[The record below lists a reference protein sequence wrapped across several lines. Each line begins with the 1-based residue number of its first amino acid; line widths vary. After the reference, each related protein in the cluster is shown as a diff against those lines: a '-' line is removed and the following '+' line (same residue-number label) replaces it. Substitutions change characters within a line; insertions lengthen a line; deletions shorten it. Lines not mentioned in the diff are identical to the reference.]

1 MRLLLIEDDGM
12 SRDLWT
18 MMLEHEGHVVAAAE
32 SGEAAMEILQG
43 ARVGALETPEV
54 VLSDLQLPGLAGAGL
69 AAAIREVWRPRPE
82 QKGRMLLLA
91 MSASV
96 PRRTAL
102 KGFDG
107 FLLKPFTM
115 EAFGVAIANAER
127 RLEEGIPGQNAGAAT
142 NGQVLDEVVFERL
155 LTAMPLERLKELYA
169 LCLSD
174 TRTRVE
180 RMRVAVEA
188 RHPEMFRQ
196 SAHEIKGAC
205 GMIGA
210 MELRGL
216 AAALEEA
223 GLEVGT
229 MEVTSGLD
237 RFMSACERLE
247 DVLGRRWVAS

>member
-12 SRDLWT
+12 SRELWT
-18 MMLEHEGHVVAAAE
+18 VMLEHEGHVVAAAE

-43 ARVGALETPEV
+43 ARVGALEAPDV

-69 AAAIREVWRPRPE
+69 AAAIRAVWRPRPE
-82 QKGRMLLLA
+82 QGRMLLLA

-115 EAFGVAIANAER
+115 EALGAAIASAER
-127 RLEEGIPGQNAGAAT
+127 RLEEGIPGQSVGAAT

-188 RHPEMFRQ
+188 RHPEMFRR
-196 SAHEIKGAC
+196 SAHEIRGAC

-229 MEVTSGLD
+229 VEVTSGLD
-237 RFMSACERLE
+237 RFTSACERLE